1 MATINL
7 TEGTKVQKS
16 DERIKL
22 EEISK
27 ALMKLAGNN
36 VGSMYNSNMI
46 ILLCNQINEVA
57 KEV

>member
-1 MATINL
+1 MATIDL

-16 DERIKL
+16 DERTKL

-27 ALMKLAGNN
+27 SLMKLAGNN

-57 KEV
+57 KEI

>member
-57 KEV
+57 KEI

>member
-1 MATINL
+1 MATIDL

-16 DERIKL
+16 DERVKL
-22 EEISK
+22 EQISK

-57 KEV
+57 KEI

>member
-7 TEGTKVQKS
+7 TEGTHIYKS
-16 DERIKL
+16 PERTKL

-27 ALMKLAGNN
+27 SLMKLAGNN

-57 KEV
+57 KEI

>member
-1 MATINL
+1 MATIDL

>member
-1 MATINL
+1 MATIDL

-57 KEV
+57 KEI